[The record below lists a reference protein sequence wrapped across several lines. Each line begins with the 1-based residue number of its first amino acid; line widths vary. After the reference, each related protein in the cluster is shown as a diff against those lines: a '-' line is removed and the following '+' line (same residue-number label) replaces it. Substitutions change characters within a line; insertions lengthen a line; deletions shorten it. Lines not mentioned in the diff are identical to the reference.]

1 MILQCISKGKKC
13 SSAIWIILDATLNAK
28 DDVKLDDTPN
38 TKLDAKVDLMSDA
51 NMDTKMDVT
60 QRKIGCKK
68 RLNTR
73 HN

>member
-1 MILQCISKGKKC
+1 MDAILY
-13 SSAIWIILDATLNAK
+13 ATLNAK
-28 DDVKLDDTPN
+28 QDLKVDVTPN
-38 TKLDAKVDLMSDA
+38 TKVDAKVDLMSDA

-60 QRKIGCKK
+60 QCKIGCKK